1 MKLIPL
7 AFLLL
12 GLVPQAP
19 QEKRQTGIAAR
30 INGEVI
36 TWDEVEL
43 VLWNVSPSDRTP
55 DLRRRTL
62 VTLAK
67 RILFL
72 QEARNYNIEISE
84 VQVDTALEAERRKSK
99 YTMEE
104 FAKYVNTNMN
114 MTITEYRAEI
124 KRDLTIGTLMS
135 RLSTEPLRNPNPK
148 LRLMLEFISPEEM
161 RAYYDSNPAQFKP
174 IRTVDVVFLTL
185 PFETEPERADK
196 ERLAASIRRRVD
208 EDSPLYVQALA
219 YMDMN
224 RMPSKGGK
232 RMPRHQDLSYEEAK
246 DHYPAEI
253 VTLLFE
259 TLKEGEV
266 SQPVLDKNSVNLFHL
281 QRRIHEKEKTFEEA
295 QPLIRRHLE
304 SRKRAYNQKLL
315 EEDLVKRSFVEPPD
329 LFK

>member
-1 MKLIPL
+1 MKLIPI
-7 AFLLL
+7 LLL
-12 GLVPQAP
+12 LAGLAQQAP
-19 QEKRQTGIAAR
+19 PAARQSGIAAR

-43 VLWNVSPSDRTP
+43 VLWNIPPSERHA
-55 DLRRRTL
+55 DLRKRTL
-62 VTLAK
+62 ITLAK
-67 RILFL
+67 RLLFL
-72 QEARNYNIEISE
+72 QEAKNYNIDVSE
-84 VQVDTALEAERRKSK
+84 VQVDTVLEGERKRSK

-104 FAKYVNTNMN
+104 FAKYINQNMN
-114 MTITEYRAEI
+114 LTLTEYRAEI
-124 KRDLTIGTLMS
+124 KRDLTINTLMS

-161 RAYYDSNPAQFKP
+161 RAYYDANPTQFKP

-185 PFETEPERADK
+185 PFENDAARAEK

-232 RMPRHQDLSYEEAK
+232 KMPRYQDMSFEEAK
-246 DHYPAEI
+246 DHFPAEI
-253 VTLLFE
+253 VTLLFK

-266 SQPVLDKNSVNLFHL
+266 SQPILDKNSVNLFHL
-281 QRRIHEKEKTFEEA
+281 QRRIDEKEKTFEEA

-315 EEDLVKRSFVEPPD
+315 EDDLVKRSFVEPPD